1 MAEQLPE
8 VEILL
13 KRLSSLEAQ
22 IVRLQA
28 EVADLRAENA
38 RLQAE
43 NDRLQAENIEL
54 KRRLGLNS
62 QNSHKP
68 PSSDGY
74 RKKRIQPALPKDK
87 KPRGGQPGHTGRT
100 LQAAE
105 QPDQVQVHLPARCA
119 GCGRVISAH
128 ESHKGAGKRQVF
140 DRPGPRL
147 VVTEHRLGEITCC
160 QQAQRGVY
168 PANVTAS
175 VRDGPGVRALVTQ
188 LSVDHNMPLEQ
199 MCRLFED
206 VFGYAL
212 NRETVATA
220 LEQGYELAAAV
231 EAATVEQLKRAEVA
245 HVDETGLRG
254 AGRLRWLHTASD
266 SRYTHLFVHPKRG
279 GEAVRSDASVRK
291 DFGGR
296 AIHDCLP
303 ASYQFEQAN
312 HGACLAHI
320 LRELQGLVEQGSA
333 WAEVM
338 RDFLWHLYEQARP
351 LQGEAAAAARNR
363 YRQIVS
369 AAELAEPPPE
379 QKAGPGRP
387 KSTAGRNV
395 LRRLK
400 EREEAV
406 LAFALVEGVPFTNNQ
421 AERDLRP
428 AKVKQ
433 KVSGCFRTDQGA
445 AVYARLQAVIS
456 PCHKQGRNVFAT
468 LRDLF
473 ARQPVCLLAGG

>member
-28 EVADLRAENA
+28 EAADLRAENA

-74 RKKRIQPALPKDK
+74 RKKRILPKDK

-320 LRELQGLVEQGSA
+320 LRELRGAMGRGDACLPV
-333 WAEVM
+333 
-338 RDFLWHLYEQARP
+338 YEQVR
-351 LQGEAAAAARNR
+351 GE
-363 YRQIVS
+363 VS
-369 AAELAEPPPE
+369 
-379 QKAGPGRP
+379 
-387 KSTAGRNV
+387 
-395 LRRLK
+395 
-400 EREEAV
+400 
-406 LAFALVEGVPFTNNQ
+406 
-421 AERDLRP
+421 
-428 AKVKQ
+428 
-433 KVSGCFRTDQGA
+433 
-445 AVYARLQAVIS
+445 VIAS
-456 PCHKQGRNVFAT
+456 
-468 LRDLF
+468 
-473 ARQPVCLLAGG
+473 